1 MTNSSVVGSSFFGVD
16 ISGIGDQWT
25 SWIRRLSKRV
35 LLLEFGN
42 DFLRLSETCVTPNG
56 IQLNHISLVKLP
68 PEAFER
74 GVPSEPRK
82 MAGLIREICQEKKIR
97 AHRVAVV
104 LPPEVGYQRIISL
117 PAALTTSEARKYI
130 QDSKNGIQIP
140 FPLAQ
145 TDFDLS
151 PLLFPGMEEQYT
163 DQCPYMLT
171 AIPQLLVDSV
181 IEMLQIADFELQL
194 LELGSLSQLR
204 CMALNF
210 TGLPPHQVD
219 LVLELLPNS
228 SDLLMVTCS
237 GLLAFERLSAI
248 RDFPDPDL
256 DDDQIVTVLDAGL
269 SADSFIVNDERYLPL
284 SELDLRVLISDFK
297 KALSRFYELCPGCEI
312 RHLQLVGINSAHP
325 LLVNLLQDKLGLSVR
340 LHRPL
345 LSLGV
350 SGFSLDDVLV
360 QAGLGR
366 LVGLGLGLLSREQ
379 LLSCVINISKSDN
392 TAEDKLS
399 AVSIDKLIVGIET
412 SRSMSMLPSN
422 PTESLVSVKP
432 QQIDLSLPL
441 PPQESAEDIQV
452 MDIIDVTDVSIP
464 SFQLKTDDD
473 ELSSIGGEELQE
485 EKTNDVKEDDEWPS
499 IGVEELQE
507 EKTNVVKEDDEWP
520 SIGVEELQEE
530 ETNEVKEEKVI
541 NGQRVNDIEPLEQ
554 QADSEEAL
562 LLISGLKGDSQASLT
577 KKSSKTPPL
586 DSSRNSDSLGELR
599 FSDAD

>member
-1 MTNSSVVGSSFFGVD
+1 M
-16 ISGIGDQWT
+16 
-25 SWIRRLSKRV
+25 
-35 LLLEFGN
+35 
-42 DFLRLSETCVTPNG
+42 
-56 IQLNHISLVKLP
+56 
-68 PEAFER
+68 
-74 GVPSEPRK
+74 
-82 MAGLIREICQEKKIR
+82 
-97 AHRVAVV
+97 
-104 LPPEVGYQRIISL
+104 
-117 PAALTTSEARKYI
+117 
-130 QDSKNGIQIP
+130 
-140 FPLAQ
+140 
-145 TDFDLS
+145 
-151 PLLFPGMEEQYT
+151 
-163 DQCPYMLT
+163 
-171 AIPQLLVDSV
+171 
-181 IEMLQIADFELQL
+181 
-194 LELGSLSQLR
+194 
-204 CMALNF
+204 
-210 TGLPPHQVD
+210 
-219 LVLELLPNS
+219 
-228 SDLLMVTCS
+228 
-237 GLLAFERLSAI
+237 
-248 RDFPDPDL
+248 
-256 DDDQIVTVLDAGL
+256 
-269 SADSFIVNDERYLPL
+269 
-284 SELDLRVLISDFK
+284 
-297 KALSRFYELCPGCEI
+297 
-312 RHLQLVGINSAHP
+312 QLVGINSAHP

-379 LLSCVINISKSDN
+379 LLSCAINISKSDN
-392 TAEDKLS
+392 AAEDKLS

-452 MDIIDVTDVSIP
+452 MDIIDVTDASIS

-485 EKTNDVKEDDEWPS
+485 EK
-499 IGVEELQE
+499 
-507 EKTNVVKEDDEWP
+507 
-520 SIGVEELQEE
+520 
-530 ETNEVKEEKVI
+530 TNEVKEEKVI